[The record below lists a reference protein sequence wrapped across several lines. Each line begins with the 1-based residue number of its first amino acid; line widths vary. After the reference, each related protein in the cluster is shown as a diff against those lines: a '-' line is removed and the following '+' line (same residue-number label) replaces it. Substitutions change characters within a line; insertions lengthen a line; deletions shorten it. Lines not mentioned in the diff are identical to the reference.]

1 MEDRPTTVTGRIV
14 SYHVA
19 TTVDGFIAH
28 ADHTID
34 GFVPDGPHVTEYLD
48 SLRRDYDVVVMGR
61 RTYEFG
67 LRMGVSNPYPWL
79 RQYVVSRTMT
89 ASPDPAVELVGG
101 DVCSFVRD
109 LRREPGRGIYLCGG
123 AELASAL
130 FAEGL
135 VDEVILKVNPV
146 LFGDGIQLLARR
158 IAPTRLDL
166 MRSTVY
172 ENCVLLLRYRV
183 VR

>member
-1 MEDRPTTVTGRIV
+1 MTGRILR
-14 SYHVA
+14 YHVA

-28 ADHTID
+28 VDHTID
-34 GFVPDGPHVTEYLD
+34 GFVPDGPHVSEYLD
-48 SLRRDYDVVVMGR
+48 SLHREYDVVVMGR

-67 LRMGVSNPYPWL
+67 LRLGVSSPYPWL

-89 ASPDPAVELVGG
+89 SAPDPAVELIGD
-101 DVCSFVRD
+101 DVCSRVRD
-109 LRREPGRGIYLCGG
+109 LRREAGRGIYLCGG

-146 LFGDGIQLLARR
+146 LFGEGIPLLARR
-158 IAPTRLDL
+158 IPPTRLDL
-166 MRSTVY
+166 LRSTVY
-172 ENCVLLLRYRV
+172 ENGVLLLRYRV